1 MCADDYWNIFHVI
14 IAISMKLRQLS
25 IEFLSGYHHTMSTSS
40 IILLKFFPER
50 FGTEL
55 VNAVSI
61 DLVSLFEY
69 QLQQFSISAEI
80 CGYLDKKKREES
92 IQLAESSILLEKI
105 KLESVLILINLINFN
120 LKFNSVKGGPIIH
133 SLDQKLHIFKHK
145 LYPS

>member
-14 IAISMKLRQLS
+14 IAISVKLRQLS

-105 KLESVLILINLINFN
+105 KLESVC
-120 LKFNSVKGGPIIH
+120 SVKGGPIIH

-145 LYPS
+145 LCPS